1 MRPEDFDLVS
11 ALVKKRSGLVL
22 SRDKLYL
29 VETRL
34 GPVARRHGAASV
46 AELISKL
53 GATAPESLLAEVTEA
68 MTTNET
74 SFFRDKIPFDLLTEY
89 ILPSLLAARAKQRLI
104 RIWCAAS
111 STGQE
116 PYSIA
121 MLLKEMPRET
131 AGFRFEIF
139 ASDISNEVIERAKRG
154 VYSQFEVQRGLPVK
168 HLVKYFKKTDDYWQI
183 DDQIRAMVNHR
194 TFNLLDDLR
203 ILGTFDLIFCRN
215 VLIYFDQPTKRQVL
229 ERIAQQLAPDGFLV
243 LGAAETVI
251 GVTEAL
257 KPCDGKRGLYV
268 RADAA
273 TAAAPSTPALARA
286 AGA

>member
-1 MRPEDFDLVS
+1 VRPEDFDLVA
-11 ALVKKRSGLVL
+11 ALIKKRSGLVL

-34 GPVARRHGAASV
+34 GPVARRHGCAGV
-46 AELISKL
+46 GELVSKL
-53 GATAPESLLAEVTEA
+53 GASAPESLLAEVTEA
-68 MTTNET
+68 MTTNES
-74 SFFRDKIPFDLLTEY
+74 SFFRDKIPFEALSDHIMPTLLK
-89 ILPSLLAARAKQRLI
+89 ARSKQRQI

-121 MLLKEMPRET
+121 MLLKEMPSELG
-131 AGFRFEIF
+131 GFRFEVF
-139 ASDISNEVIERAKRG
+139 ACDISNEVIERAKRG
-154 VYSQFEVQRGLPVK
+154 IYSQFEVQRGLPIK
-168 HLVKYFKKTDDYWQI
+168 YLVKYFKKTDDYWQI
-183 DDQIRAMVNHR
+183 DDQIRTMVNHR

-203 ILGTFDLIFCRN
+203 ILGTFDVIFCRN

-229 ERIAQQLAPDGFLV
+229 ERVANQLAPDGFLI

-257 KPCDGKRGLYV
+257 KPLEGKRGLYV
-268 RADAA
+268 HAA
-273 TAAAPSTPALARA
+273 QRPQATPALARA

>member
-46 AELISKL
+46 GELVSKL
-53 GATAPESLLAEVTEA
+53 GASAPESLLAEVTEA

-74 SFFRDKIPFDLLTEY
+74 SFFRDKIPFDLLAEY
-89 ILPSLLAARAKQRLI
+89 MLPSLLAARTQQRLI

-121 MLLKEMPRET
+121 MLIKEMPRET
-131 AGFRFEIF
+131 AGYRFEIF

-183 DDQIRAMVNHR
+183 DDSIRTMVNHR
-194 TFNLLDDLR
+194 TFNLLEDLR

-229 ERIAQQLAPDGFLV
+229 ERVAQQLAPDGFLV

-257 KPCDGKRGLYV
+257 KPCDGKRGIYV
-268 RADAA
+268 RAESAS
-273 TAAAPSTPALARA
+273 AAPATPALARA